1 MTHRDT
7 VVEYTIPILRN
18 QGDLFMRIKTS
29 RVMAVLLLGTLFLT
43 GCSSNANNSASKKTT
58 TTAVSHKKSSAK
70 KTSAVKESKGLW
82 NSDKDAK
89 LKDFIDQWAPTM
101 NQSYVKYDGK
111 HALKTSA
118 GTAYPTDLKHVTV
131 NSSNASIGWN
141 KTGNGKYEYNVVA
154 IYNYN
159 ETASSAKHI
168 TYFFA
173 FHNGQPVALVD
184 QSTNGTPDLL
194 PTQNA
199 EVASGFENIVNG
211 QTAEVSDE
219 TATSNSNTSDGDKDN
234 SSKSSSTQ
242 SISDPKI
249 VGIMLYE
256 MRGNFEITGDTY
268 LQLESSNNSS
278 DGRYYVS
285 TKVQSSNLPFTV
297 EGNTA
302 HYWTRLYNGVDTRPD
317 GTIGTSPETEH
328 TISIEDLAAK
338 YYSTN
343 DQKKTIDQLA
353 AQMPIY

>member
-1 MTHRDT
+1 
-7 VVEYTIPILRN
+7 
-18 QGDLFMRIKTS
+18 MRIKTS

-58 TTAVSHKKSSAK
+58 TTAVSHKKSSVK
-70 KTSAVKESKGLW
+70 KTSTVKESKGLW

-101 NQSYVKYDGK
+101 NQSYVKYNGK

-242 SISDPKI
+242 SISDSKI

-256 MRGNFEITGDTY
+256 MRGNFEITGDEQ
-268 LQLESSNNSS
+268 LQLGTPEISR

-285 TKVQSSNLPFTV
+285 PGKASNLPFNID
-297 EGNTA
+297 GNTV
-302 HYWTRLYNGVDTRPD
+302 HYWTRLYNGNDVRPD
-317 GTIGTSPETEH
+317 GTNGPPPETEH
-328 TISIEDLAAK
+328 TISTADLAAK
-338 YYSTN
+338 YYSTA
-343 DQKKTIDQLA
+343 DQKQTVDQVA
-353 AQMPIY
+353 AQMTVK